1 MNDSWFEQI
10 ESAASFLNI
19 DLSAQEMAN
28 LCIELELNDSDVKAV
43 SQTFDYLK
51 QIIKTASMK
60 ELMLLR
66 LLQMTL
72 ILI

>member
-51 QIIKTASMK
+51 QKKKIV
-60 ELMLLR
+60 
-66 LLQMTL
+66 
-72 ILI
+72 